1 MLTFLLVLTVDV
13 SASDV
18 DPAAEAC
25 IRKNAPQNAAI
36 QNIRLRSEG
45 IGYMAE
51 DRVLTAKVFWKHM
64 PEDTSNVLAM
74 FDEPDDISGTRLLF
88 LEKTGEDEIYVYMP
102 ALFKVRRINANRIS
116 SSMYGMDF
124 SYEDFQWM
132 YNMLSTAVTE
142 QRPDAV
148 IDGEPMYV
156 FAVIPADAK
165 GSLYETILTFFDK
178 QSCVIRKVE
187 FYGPGSRLRKQ
198 LLIDTAEIK
207 KVNGLLIPH
216 RFIMRDEKEDSET
229 ELTVVKMEVDP
240 VINDSLF
247 DPAKLKDNSGI
258 E

>member
-1 MLTFLLVLTVDV
+1 VLTFLLGLTVNVTAADI
-13 SASDV
+13 

-25 IRKNAPQNAAI
+25 IRKNAPQKAAI

-64 PEDTSNVLAM
+64 PEDTSNVLAV

-88 LEKTGEDEIYVYMP
+88 LEKTDEDEIYVYMP
-102 ALFKVRRINANRIS
+102 ALFKVRRINADRIS

-132 YNMLSTAVTE
+132 YNMLSTAVAE

-148 IDGEPMYV
+148 IDSEPMYV

-165 GSLYETILTFFDK
+165 GSLYEAILTYFDK

-187 FYGPGSRLRKQ
+187 FFESGSKLRKQ
-198 LLIDTAEIK
+198 LLTDTAEIK

-216 RFIMRDEKEDSET
+216 RFIMRDEEEDSET
-229 ELTVVKMEVDP
+229 ELTVVNMEVDP
-240 VINDSLF
+240 DINDSLF
-247 DPAKLKDNSGI
+247 DPAKLKDNRDI

>member
-13 SASDV
+13 TAADI

-64 PEDTSNVLAM
+64 PDDASNVLAV
-74 FDEPDDISGTRLLF
+74 FDEPDDITGTRLLF

-102 ALFKVRRINANRIS
+102 ALFKVRRINPDRIS

-148 IDGEPMYV
+148 IDGKPMYV
-156 FAVIPADAK
+156 FAVIPADTK
-165 GSLYETILTFFDK
+165 GSLYEAILTYFNK

-187 FYGPGSRLRKQ
+187 FFGPGSKLRKQ
-198 LLIDTAEIK
+198 LLTDTAGIK
-207 KVNGLLIPH
+207 KVNGLLVPH
-216 RFIMRDEKEDSET
+216 KFIMRDEEEDSET
-229 ELTVVKMEVDP
+229 ELTVVNMKVDP
-240 VINDSLF
+240 NINDSLF
-247 DPAKLKDNSGI
+247 DPAKLKDNRDI